1 MSLGFSHIQR
11 LISGLVM
18 LAALGL
24 CLYLGGWPLR
34 ILIGLAGLL
43 GLWEF
48 YQMCWPG
55 RQSMLDKAVGLFCG
69 LCLFLPPQSALG
81 FTLDSFFVLH
91 ALFLY
96 AAIRFL
102 VIYGSSKP
110 DAPKA
115 DLGDQA
121 LLLLGVIYIPFSLR
135 LALEIGLLHQLAV
148 LLAVVASDTGAYY
161 AGNFF
166 GKHKIWPKV
175 SPNKSTEGALGGLAG
190 STIVLGVFGF
200 FAVGTPSG
208 GLLGLLG
215 WALAGLLLSLASQT
229 GDFFESAIKR
239 HYGVKDSSHLI
250 PGHGGVLDRLDS
262 LVFALPVYIFIC
274 LPLLA
279 WF

>member
-1 MSLGFSHIQR
+1 M
-11 LISGLVM
+11 
-18 LAALGL
+18 
-24 CLYLGGWPLR
+24 
-34 ILIGLAGLL
+34 GLAGLL

-55 RQSMLDKAVGLFCG
+55 RQHLLDKGVGFVCG
-69 LCLFLPPQSALG
+69 LLLFLPPQFVCSDGG
-81 FTLDSFFVLH
+81 FTLDGFLILH

-102 VIYGSSKP
+102 ASYGRGRP
-110 DAPKA
+110 DAPKP

-121 LLLLGVIYIPFSLR
+121 LLLFGVVYLPFSLR

-161 AGNFF
+161 VGNFF

-175 SPNKSTEGALGGLAG
+175 SPNKSLEGALGGLLG
-190 STIVLGVFGF
+190 STALLGLFGF
-200 FAVGTPSG
+200 FAIGAPSG
-208 GLLGLLG
+208 SVLGLAG
-215 WALAGLLLSLASQT
+215 WALAGFLLSLASQT

-239 HYGVKDSSHLI
+239 HYGVKDSSRLI

-262 LVFALPVYIFIC
+262 LVFALPVYVFIC